1 MNDSETK
8 IYEGN
13 APVRQL
19 GASQWLW
26 LSSVVIALDQLTKWM
41 IVSNFEL
48 YDAIRINA
56 LLNITRLHNTGA
68 AFSFLADQSGWQRWL
83 FVLLAVGVSIGIMV
97 WLRRLPT
104 SGQSWLAAALALV
117 LGGAVGNVI
126 DRVYYGYV
134 VDFIQVHYESAYFPA
149 FNVADSAITI
159 GAILLIADSLFFSG
173 RTDTGDGGER
183 ASGG

>member
-1 MNDSETK
+1 MTDNGAD
-8 IYEGN
+8 IYKGS
-13 APVRQL
+13 APVRTV

-26 LSSVVIALDQLTKWM
+26 LSSAIIVLDQFTKWL
-41 IVSNFEL
+41 IVSNMAL
-48 YDAIRINA
+48 YDGIRVNA
-56 LLNITRLHNTGA
+56 FLNITRLHNTGA

-83 FVLLAVGVSIGIMV
+83 FVLLAVVVSVGIMV

-149 FNVADSAITI
+149 FNVADSAITV
-159 GAILLIADSLFFSG
+159 GAILMIADSLFISG
-173 RTDTGDGGER
+173 RSPAESRKAAGNGD
-183 ASGG
+183 

>member
-1 MNDSETK
+1 MTENETG
-8 IYEGN
+8 IYKGN
-13 APVRQL
+13 APIRNH

-26 LSSVVIALDQLTKWM
+26 LSSTVIVADQLTKWL
-41 IVSNFEL
+41 IVSNLDL
-48 YDAIRINA
+48 YDGFRVNA
-56 LLNITRLHNTGA
+56 FLNITRLHNTGA

-126 DRVYYGYV
+126 DRVYHGYV
-134 VDFIQVHYESAYFPA
+134 VDFIHVHYESAFFPA
-149 FNVADSAITI
+149 FNVADSAITV

-173 RTDTGDGGER
+173 RQDAGGKGEPQR
-183 ASGG
+183 D